1 MSLFENTAPKYDDL
15 VGEGKKYKSN
25 DELIA
30 AVLEKDALI
39 EEVSN
44 KNKVLETD
52 LLARQNLAELTD
64 ELRAAKKAEEMLEP
78 TRQEL
83 GPKGDEPKVNL
94 TEEVQK
100 ILAEERKRQSR
111 TDNLATAKAKLEEAY
126 GQDYQKTLESV
137 AKTLGV
143 SNQFLEDLATSNPD
157 GLIKV
162 VSSTAKPERRIDN
175 TAPPVS
181 RVGLPNA
188 GTSVRKNNAYYREL
202 RKADLNL
209 YMDKRTQAEM
219 HREAMEQGAAFFQ

>member
-1 MSLFENTAPKYDDL
+1 LSLFENAAPKYEDL
-15 VGEGKKYKSN
+15 VGEGKKYKTN

-39 EEVSN
+39 EEALN

-52 LLARQNLAELTD
+52 LLARKNLAEITD
-64 ELRAAKKAEEMLEP
+64 ELRAAKKAEEIVEP

-83 GPKGDEPKVNL
+83 GPKGEKPEVNL

-111 TDNLATAKAKLEEAY
+111 TDNLTTAKAKLEEIY
-126 GQDYQKTLESV
+126 GGDYQKTLESV

-162 VSSTAKPERRIDN
+162 VSSTAKPEKRIDN

-181 RVGLPNA
+181 RVGLPNT
-188 GTSVRKNNAYYREL
+188 GNSVRKNNAYYREL